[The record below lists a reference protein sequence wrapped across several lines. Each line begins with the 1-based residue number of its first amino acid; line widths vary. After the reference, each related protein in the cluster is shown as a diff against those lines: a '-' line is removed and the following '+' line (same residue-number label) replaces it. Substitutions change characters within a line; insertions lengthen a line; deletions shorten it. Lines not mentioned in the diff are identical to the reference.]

1 MDLAH
6 EARVALRWSA
16 DPELAAALEAHS
28 AYVAEEVLATHFE
41 HLASMSLD
49 AHDGM
54 HEADVEGHRFTF
66 VLDLAGGAP

>member
-6 EARVALRWSA
+6 EARVSLRWSA

-28 AYVAEEVLATHFE
+28 AYIAEEVLATHFE
-41 HLASMSLD
+41 HLASMSLE
-49 AHDGM
+49 ARDGM

-66 VLDLAGGAP
+66 ALQIAEGST